1 MANDSVSA
9 ICSAMRD
16 VSNAPAGASQDCSD
30 IVHISVFFDGTG
42 NNKDVDEEKK
52 KWSNVARIWQAAR
65 MFANAN
71 GSANAY
77 PIYVS
82 GVGTTFNG
90 KALFPGEESDIA
102 FEDGKAGL
110 IAGTGGT
117 RRLNYG
123 QQQINDALRSA
134 LLSKAKSLDGQVAK
148 YAESGKQQSFSDVN
162 RVLGK
167 HRLIKQINVSIF
179 GFSRGAALA
188 RAFCNQWLWQ
198 CKEDHGKLSYE
209 GYPIRFTFLGLFD
222 TVASFGLPATNSAN
236 RLVFGGFK
244 GRDLVVDERV
254 ERCVHQVAGHELRF
268 AFPVDL
274 IRRDGMLA
282 GNWLEKV
289 YPGVHSDI
297 GGGYEPNEQGIDNN
311 YSRIPMRDMMR
322 EGVGA
327 GTRLLGYEDI
337 ERINNPLFEERF
349 ECKPETESAHK
360 AYRAT
365 CNPGGTIESQVQKH
379 MEQLYSAFGT
389 LHRQGGESVTQREH
403 RNGQSWSHLAPDD
416 MAKELDNY
424 DKALK
429 DLAKAA
435 KNSTKVPASPISSAA
450 NGAYIIRKGAYAM
463 WISPEAWQRNAWQKT
478 ASEGAMK
485 FIHTYVHDSK
495 VGFANN
501 GEPFSYFSKRGISES
516 SRSVQGWFEDNVSR
530 PADKAYESTVDA
542 ASRGIDKGAEA
553 AKKAQEAV
561 VEKAQQA
568 KEVIVEKAQQAKDV
582 LSETAD
588 KVQKTVSEATK
599 KLGDAAGAAA
609 QQGQQAVQSVGNA
622 VSGATQEAMSGLQ
635 SAWQYIAH

>member
-1 MANDSVSA
+1 MANDNVEA
-9 ICSAMRD
+9 TRSAMRD
-16 VSNAPAGASQDCSD
+16 VSNVPAGASQDCSD

-42 NNKDVDEEKK
+42 NNKDVDETSK
-52 KWSNVARIWQAAR
+52 KWSNVARIWMAAD
-65 MFANAN
+65 MFRRKYP
-71 GSANAY
+71 NAY

-102 FEDGKAGL
+102 FEDGGAGL

-148 YAESGKQQSFSDVN
+148 YAESGKQQGFSDVN

-222 TVASFGLPATNSAN
+222 TVASFGLPASNSAN
-236 RLVFGGFK
+236 RLIFGGFK

-274 IRRDGMLA
+274 IRRDGMLT

-322 EGVGA
+322 EGVSA
-327 GTRLLGYEDI
+327 GSRLIGIEDI
-337 ERINNPLFEERF
+337 ARRNPQIFKERF
-349 ECKPETESAHK
+349 ECKPETENAYK
-360 AYRAT
+360 AYRAV
-365 CNPGGTIESQVQKH
+365 CNPGGTVESQVQKH
-379 MEQLYSAFGT
+379 MEQIYSAYGT

-403 RNGQSWSHLAPDD
+403 RNGQSWSRLAPDD

-424 DKALK
+424 DKAVK
-429 DLAKAA
+429 DL
-435 KNSTKVPASPISSAA
+435 SKVAGNPISAAA
-450 NGAYIIRKGAYAM
+450 NYTYIIRKGGYAM
-463 WISPEAWQRNAWQKT
+463 WISPEAWQRNAWKKT
-478 ASEGAMK
+478 APDGAMK
-485 FIHTYVHDSK
+485 FIHTYIHDSK

-530 PADKAYESTVDA
+530 PVDKAYESTVDA
-542 ASRGIDKGAEA
+542 ASKGIEKGAEA

-568 KEVIVEKAQQAKDV
+568 KEAIAEKAQQAKDA
-582 LSETAD
+582 LTNTAD
-588 KVQKTVSEATK
+588 KVQKAVSETTK
-599 KLGDAAGAAA
+599 KLGDAASSAAH
-609 QQGQQAVQSVGNA
+609 QGQQVVQSVGNS
-622 VSGATQEAMSGLQ
+622 VGEVTQDAMGGLK